1 MNKMNKVFAIT
12 LLVFYLMVMMR
23 PFTPY
28 INYAFNKDY
37 IATTLC
43 ENKDKPMM
51 HCNGK
56 CHLEKELKKT
66 AKEDSKQQTSLRINV
81 EEYIINIH
89 EDANHI
95 SLITTNIS
103 KINSPYMEDYSFNNI
118 TKIFHPPL
126 V

>member
-1 MNKMNKVFAIT
+1 MNKFFALS

-28 INYAFNKDY
+28 LNYAINKDY
-37 IATTLC
+37 IANTLC
-43 ENKDKPMM
+43 ENKDKPVM

-66 AKEDSKQQTSLRINV
+66 ASEDSKPQTSLRINV
-81 EEYIINIH
+81 EEYISNNP
-89 EDANHI
+89 EDANN
-95 SLITTNIS
+95 ITGNAPIIIS
-103 KINSPYMEDYSFNNI
+103 KVNSPYLENYSFNNI